1 VFSKWGGGVSKSLC
15 EDLPIE
21 VQKKKSRGR
30 FENYFEKVI
39 ASDKLTAALQRIISI
54 FESNNIELIGVKFPL
69 SEVYF
74 EILRNKKGQAVIFA
88 LGKVF
93 MFVVFGV
100 FLFYVFPTFRDLAF
114 ASTESLWIRIP
125 VSLFPAF
132 YIVGI
137 LFYFVRAIR
146 QGVA

>member
-74 EILRNKKGQAVIFA
+74 EILRNKSYHA
-88 LGKVF
+88 
-93 MFVVFGV
+93 
-100 FLFYVFPTFRDLAF
+100 D
-114 ASTESLWIRIP
+114 
-125 VSLFPAF
+125 SLFLSNNLEVLDYENLMVERDSLF
-132 YIVGI
+132 RNMDHLDKEGGEIFTDI
-137 LFYFVRAIR
+137 LFDSFENKL
-146 QGVA
+146 

>member
-1 VFSKWGGGVSKSLC
+1 MFSKWGGGVSKSLC

-74 EILRNKKGQAVIFA
+74 EILRNKSYHA
-88 LGKVF
+88 
-93 MFVVFGV
+93 
-100 FLFYVFPTFRDLAF
+100 D
-114 ASTESLWIRIP
+114 
-125 VSLFPAF
+125 SLFLSNNLEVLDYENLMVERDSLF
-132 YIVGI
+132 RNMDHLDKEGGEIFTDI
-137 LFYFVRAIR
+137 LFDSFENKL
-146 QGVA
+146 

>member
-1 VFSKWGGGVSKSLC
+1 MFSKWGGGVSKSLC

-74 EILRNKKGQAVIFA
+74 EILRNKSYHADSLILSNNLEV
-88 LGKVF
+88 LDYENLMVE
-93 MFVVFGV
+93 
-100 FLFYVFPTFRDLAF
+100 RD
-114 ASTESLWIRIP
+114 
-125 VSLFPAF
+125 SLFRNMDHLDKEGGEIF
-132 YIVGI
+132 TDI
-137 LFYFVRAIR
+137 LFDSFENKL
-146 QGVA
+146 